1 MNDVKPLDARSL
13 DTRSLGAVIDDL
25 VSIIASRVGGDP
37 LQSYTASLL
46 NAGPAKCAKKLGEE
60 GVEAALAAV
69 SGDKAALA
77 SEAADVLFH
86 LLVTLQVCGVTA
98 DEAAAALSARKGVSG
113 HDEKK
118 QRAAPVA
125 TPTEG

>member
-1 MNDVKPLDARSL
+1 MMMNVRPLEER
-13 DTRSLGAVIDDL
+13 TLGAVIDDL
-25 VSIIASRVGGDP
+25 VGIIASRVGGDP

-118 QRAAPVA
+118 QRGVAPA
-125 TPTEG
+125 PSDG

>member
-1 MNDVKPLDARSL
+1 MNNLTPLVDRAPEGR
-13 DTRSLGAVIDDL
+13 TLGAVIDDL
-25 VSIIASRVGGDP
+25 VDIIASRVGADP
-37 LQSYTASLL
+37 KQSYTASLL
-46 NAGPAKCAKKLGEE
+46 SGGPGKCAKKLGEE

-77 SEAADVLFH
+77 GEAADVLFH

-98 DEAAAALSARKGVSG
+98 DEAATALHARKGVSG

-118 QRAAPVA
+118 LRGVSVAPS
-125 TPTEG
+125 ED

>member
-1 MNDVKPLDARSL
+1 MNTSTHLADRAPES
-13 DTRSLGAVIDDL
+13 RSLGEVIDDL
-25 VSIIASRVGGDP
+25 VGIIASRVGGDP
-37 LQSYTASLL
+37 QLSYTASLL
-46 NAGPAKCAKKLGEE
+46 NAGPGKCAKKLGEE

-98 DEAAAALSARKGVSG
+98 DEAAAALHARKGVSG

-118 QRAAPVA
+118 QRAAPGA
-125 TPTEG
+125 TEA